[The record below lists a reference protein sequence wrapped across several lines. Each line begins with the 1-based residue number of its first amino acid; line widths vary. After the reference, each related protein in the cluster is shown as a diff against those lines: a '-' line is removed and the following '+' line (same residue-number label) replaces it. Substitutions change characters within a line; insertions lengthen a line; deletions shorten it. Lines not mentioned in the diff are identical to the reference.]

1 MRVSRATRR
10 ARLPSSTDGY
20 PPSAHSPEH
29 RLATTAKIAQEVLG
43 AVVDE
48 SLPLAA
54 CSEVVY
60 DALAVVGMKEMK
72 VSRVPTLVAA
82 TCLPQLLTLLLT
94 ARLTVFFSLLAG
106 NYS

>member
-1 MRVSRATRR
+1 
-10 ARLPSSTDGY
+10 
-20 PPSAHSPEH
+20 
-29 RLATTAKIAQEVLG
+29 VLG

-94 ARLTVFFSLLAG
+94 ARLTVFFSLSWLVTTHELRLG
-106 NYS
+106 PKRTPR